1 MVITAKTLSLFEEAC
16 AQQWDLGWG
25 DDGDDDEHSITG
37 NTFPYLQVVPMSRQS
52 GVLEWCEGTQP
63 IGSYLVG
70 NNGAHARYRPNVTD
84 CVLIHLRDSFIAIFF
99 TRPEYK
105 FWKLILHT
113 LTFDNICVT
122 YYKLLSLLQD
132 ISFTAAR
139 SKFISIQAGRRTLAE
154 KLNIYLGILKNFKPV
169 FHHFFTE
176 HYLDPVTW
184 YERRLAYTKR

>member
-1 MVITAKTLSLFEEAC
+1 MVRRHAANRVIFGREQWCPRALSPKCNILCSF
-16 AQQWDLGWG
+16 
-25 DDGDDDEHSITG
+25 
-37 NTFPYLQVVPMSRQS
+37 TFKRF
-52 GVLEWCEGTQP
+52 
-63 IGSYLVG
+63 
-70 NNGAHARYRPNVTD
+70 
-84 CVLIHLRDSFIAIFF
+84 FIAIFF
-99 TRPEYK
+99 TSDLLK
-105 FWKLILHT
+105 FLHT
-113 LTFDNICVT
+113 FTFDNICVT